1 MIARFRLRP
10 LLSAAFLLIGTRAVA
25 QQPSA
30 ADAQALLQQPA
41 VTEQLRQ
48 RVGTSGLS
56 SDQIRS
62 RLRAGGYSESLL
74 DSYLPGS
81 EGPAAAS
88 TANSAEVIAAV
99 RSLGIVDSTEA
110 ASLQSALRPTVPI
123 DPALQAT
130 PGAVAPPPRDTTPL
144 PVRTD
149 TAVFG
154 REVFARAGALGVE
167 NPAGPVDPSYRLG
180 PGDRLVLILTGDVET
195 AYTLDVTREGFVVI
209 PAVGQVPVANLT
221 LQQLESLLYS
231 RLGRVYS
238 GVRRGAGATTRF
250 SVSLARL
257 RTNRV
262 FLVGDVARPGAY
274 QVPATATAF
283 TALYQAG
290 GPSENGTLR
299 RIEIRRGG
307 QTVDVL
313 DVYDY
318 LLRGD
323 ASRDVRLQSGDV
335 IFVPVRGA
343 YVRATG
349 EVIRPATYE
358 LRPGET
364 LADLVRAAGGFTA
377 TAGRNRVQIER
388 VLPPT
393 QRGTGG
399 RDRVVIDVT
408 SSELATGAGPAFTL
422 QAGDVVRVF
431 PIADRVRNRV
441 TILGNVW
448 APGSQGFSGQIR
460 LSDALRLAGGVKPD
474 SYLGRVLV
482 TRLRPDSSRVQL
494 RAALRD
500 TTGAVVEDIVL
511 QEDDE
516 VRVFSLTD
524 FRPERYVAIAGAVR
538 NGGQFAY
545 RDGMTV
551 RDLVLLAGGV
561 QESAYLREAELARL
575 PENRTGGVTAST
587 IRIPLDSTYL
597 FERAADGRY
606 LGPPGLPAPRA
617 SAPEV
622 ALRPYDNVLI
632 LQQPDWELQR
642 NVTIGGEV
650 RFPGTYA
657 VTRKNERLSDLFARA
672 GGLTSE
678 AYVGG
683 TVFTRRR
690 DTVGRIGLDVPGLLR
705 DKRHVDN
712 LLLQD
717 GDSVFVPRFNAVVT
731 VRGAVNSP
739 LTVAYA
745 PGENLSYYVRAA
757 GGPTSGADLGR
768 GYVTQPNGKVES
780 VQRRRLLPDGIPTPR
795 AGSVVVIPPRP
806 SPGLGIIGAA
816 NQTTQ
821 LLAGL
826 ATAISLILAI
836 RR

>member
-1 MIARFRLRP
+1 
-10 LLSAAFLLIGTRAVA
+10 
-25 QQPSA
+25 
-30 ADAQALLQQPA
+30 
-41 VTEQLRQ
+41 
-48 RVGTSGLS
+48 
-56 SDQIRS
+56 
-62 RLRAGGYSESLL
+62 
-74 DSYLPGS
+74 
-81 EGPAAAS
+81 
-88 TANSAEVIAAV
+88 
-99 RSLGIVDSTEA
+99 
-110 ASLQSALRPTVPI
+110 
-123 DPALQAT
+123 
-130 PGAVAPPPRDTTPL
+130 
-144 PVRTD
+144 
-149 TAVFG
+149 
-154 REVFARAGALGVE
+154 
-167 NPAGPVDPSYRLG
+167 
-180 PGDRLVLILTGDVET
+180 VLILTGDVES

-209 PAVGQVPVANLT
+209 PQVGQVPVANLT
-221 LQQLESLLYS
+221 LGQLEDLLYS

-238 GVRRGAGATTRF
+238 GVRRGPGASTRF

-274 QVPATATAF
+274 QIPATGTAF

-307 QTVDVL
+307 RTVDVL

-335 IFVPVRGA
+335 VFVPVRGA
-343 YVRATG
+343 YVRVTG

-358 LRPGET
+358 LKPQET
-364 LADLVRAAGGFTA
+364 LADVVRAAGGFTA
-377 TAGRNRVQIER
+377 TAARTRVQIER
-388 VLPPT
+388 ILPPA

-399 RDRVVIDVT
+399 RDRVVIDIS
-408 SSELATGAGPAFTL
+408 SSELATGEGPAYAL

-441 TILGNVW
+441 TVLGNVW
-448 APGSQGFSGQIR
+448 APGSQGFAGQIR

-474 SYLGRVLV
+474 TYLGRVLI

-494 RAALRD
+494 RATLRD
-500 TTGAVVEDIVL
+500 TTGTVVDDPLL

-524 FRPERYVAIAGAVR
+524 FRPDRYVAITGAVR

-545 RDGMTV
+545 REGMTV

-561 QESAYLREAELARL
+561 QESAYLAEAELARL
-575 PENRTGGVTAST
+575 PDSRTGGVTATT
-587 IRIPLDSTYL
+587 IRVALDSTYL
-597 FERAADGRY
+597 FERTSDGRY
-606 LGPPGLPAPRA
+606 LGPPGIAAPRGV
-617 SAPEV
+617 APEV
-622 ALRPYDNVLI
+622 PLLPYDNVLI

-642 NVTIGGEV
+642 NVTVRGEV

-657 VTRKNERLSDLFARA
+657 VTRKNERLSDVIKRA

-678 AYVGG
+678 AYAGG
-683 TVFTRRR
+683 TVFTRSRNA
-690 DTVGRIGLDVPGLLR
+690 VGRIGLDVPAVLR
-705 DKRHVDN
+705 NGRHVDN

-739 LTVAYA
+739 VAVAYA
-745 PGENLSYYVRAA
+745 PGQDLSYYVRSA
-757 GGPTSGADLGR
+757 GGPAGNADLGR

-795 AGSVVVIPPRP
+795 PGSVVVVPTRP
-806 SPGLGIIGAA
+806 SPGLGILGAA

-826 ATAISLILAI
+826 ATAIGLILAL